1 MKTQNLKNRTAIVSK
16 IFKALFLFSA
26 FFIMQVSKAD
36 SQPIY
41 PYSDV
46 KIKVGT
52 QGLYDAATAFSKVND
67 TFTAELR
74 TEKNPEDVYSSAS
87 GEIDKNTMEG
97 NFRFRLPESS
107 ANGFT
112 DCYIVIKHRNSLE
125 VWSAT
130 AVRIFED
137 QFNEMD
143 FTVAGNTYGNNS
155 FNAGKRSV
163 MHSGDV
169 NQDGFI
175 DLEDYSLIENDV
187 WNFTNGY
194 VASDLN
200 GDEFV
205 DIEDLSIIESNIDK
219 FLSVKS
225 PLNPE
230 GIRKISDVPVSE
242 NRIVLNQNYPNPF
255 NPSTTISF
263 SLAAESPVKLAVY
276 DITGREVATL
286 VNQNLQAGVHSVNWN
301 AANFT
306 SGVYFLR
313 INSNGFSETKQM
325 NLIK

>member
-1 MKTQNLKNRTAIVSK
+1 MKTQNFKNRAAKVSK
-16 IFKALFLFSA
+16 ILTALFIFTA
-26 FFIMQVSKAD
+26 FIIMQVNKAN

-46 KIKVGT
+46 KITAGT
-52 QGLYDAATAFSKVND
+52 QGLYDATTALSKTND

-74 TEKNPEDVYSSAS
+74 TEKNPEDVFSWATS
-87 GEIDKNTMEG
+87 EIDKNTMEG
-97 NFRFRLPESS
+97 YFRFRLPESS
-107 ANGFT
+107 ANGYT
-112 DCYIVIKHRNSLE
+112 DCYIVLKHRNSLE
-125 VWSAT
+125 IWSAT
-130 AVRIFED
+130 PVRVFED
-137 QFNEMD
+137 QANEIN
-143 FTVAGNTYGNNS
+143 FTVAGNTYANN
-155 FNAGKRSV
+155 FFDAGKRTV

-187 WNFTNGY
+187 WNFTTGY
-194 VASDLN
+194 AATDLN

-205 DIEDLSIIESNIDK
+205 DLEDLSIIESNIDK

-230 GIRKISDVPVSE
+230 GLKKNSEVSVS
-242 NRIVLNQNYPNPF
+242 NKDIVLNQNYPNPF

-263 SLAAESPVKLAVY
+263 SLSAESPVKLAVY

-286 VNQNLQAGVHSVNWN
+286 VNQNLQAGVHSLNWN
-301 AANFT
+301 AGNFT

-313 INSNGFSETKQM
+313 INSSGFSETKQM

>member
-1 MKTQNLKNRTAIVSK
+1 MKTQNLKNRAAKVSQ
-16 IFKALFLFSA
+16 ILKALFIFTA
-26 FFIMQVSKAD
+26 FFIMQVSKAN

-41 PYSDV
+41 PYTDV
-46 KIKVGT
+46 KITVGT
-52 QGLYDAATAFSKVND
+52 QGLYDAATAFSKTND
-67 TFTAELR
+67 TFTAEMR
-74 TEKNPEDVYSSAS
+74 TEKNPEDVFSSAT
-87 GEIDKNTMEG
+87 GEIEKSTMEG
-97 NFRFRLPESS
+97 NFRFRLPANT
-107 ANGFT
+107 ANGYT

-125 VWSAT
+125 IWSAT
-130 AVRIFED
+130 PVRVYED
-137 QFNEMD
+137 QSNEMN

-155 FNAGKRSV
+155 FNAGKRTV

-187 WNFTNGY
+187 WNFTTGY
-194 VASDLN
+194 AATDLN

-205 DIEDLSIIESNIDK
+205 DLEDLTIIESNIDK
-219 FLSVKS
+219 FLTVKS
-225 PLNPE
+225 PLNPD
-230 GIRKISDVPVSE
+230 GLKKNSQLSVSRKD
-242 NRIVLNQNYPNPF
+242 IVLNQNYPNPF

-263 SLAAESPVKLAVY
+263 NLSSESPVKLAIY

-286 VNQNLQAGVHSVNWN
+286 VNQNLQAGAHSFNWN
-301 AANFT
+301 AGNFT